1 MREMILIALL
11 ALLWGGCSNSA
22 SYSDGSNQ
30 EDRFV
35 KSEADSLEGMVRVH
49 ATGASTTL
57 GTDDKLAKLSERPA
71 MTVEFSYDFSIGRR
85 EVTCGEYNR
94 LMEHKQKCVKKMPV
108 TNVTFYDAVL
118 MANARSKEENFDT
131 VYTYEGTTFDYGGH
145 CTGLEGFAYH
155 PEVNGYR
162 LPTEAEWNL
171 VATQGWSYS
180 KAWTA
185 ENSNYEAHQG
195 CTQKPNGIKVC
206 DMVGNVMEWVND
218 WLGYFRDTVVT
229 DFVGAPD
236 GGGIGERIV
245 KGGSYRDIGTS
256 IAPYSRGDVYMV
268 TSAAKRE
275 YIGFRLAF
283 GAIANPTWMDRSG
296 TSTMSRVNPIAS
308 TSALSDLTG
317 SYKMKLVL
325 RNDVTG
331 NLVLVSYS
339 GALPTATELFDGVD
353 AYHPDIS
360 PDGNWV
366 AFCTG
371 VEGIPGPSDVYV
383 RNLNSTDADLIKL
396 DVESAAIPRWHVFA
410 TGDTAIVYVSD
421 AGNNADDASFGQKS
435 TWIVPFS
442 AGKFGS
448 PRKFLD
454 GAYHGGISLDRRIA
468 VTGSSLLRARVAK
481 PREKIESSND
491 TVWYGG
497 EQACNVSLAKDGSK
511 RVAFLDFGGD
521 TGRSFVGKKYAT
533 HERIL
538 VADSTGSLVHSVAA
552 PAGYTFDHSEWSGA
566 GMVATLANAN
576 GAHTKAVY
584 VDMENGKTL
593 TLAEGDELWH
603 PCLWLKSTDSSST
616 NTLLDLDSAGV
627 YYRESAEEYVYVF
640 RERMEDFWTRKD
652 SVTVVA
658 MGSSRTMCGF
668 DVLEM
673 SSRGA
678 LNMAYPGADMYDAR
692 YIFINYILEHAKN
705 LKYLVLEVAPDMFYR
720 TVSIHWLPTYN
731 AVPGIAYDAHHQFWR
746 DGVPDGFIE
755 AVKNAPTFANKDQL
769 LYVGDFM
776 YPERSW
782 GRATIMAD
790 STYAPNM
797 KKEVEVSF
805 ETFSSIVEA
814 AVEAG
819 IKVVGV
825 VYPRHPDYKNTGT
838 YGAFGPMRSY
848 AENIIKRVSKLDLVM
863 LDENK
868 GGDHDY
874 TDAMAYDFDHLSTL
888 GAKQLTRR
896 VDSLLNTLE

>member
-171 VATQGWSYS
+171 VATQAWSYS

-185 ENSNYEAHQG
+185 ENSNYEVHQG

-283 GAIANPTWMDRSG
+283 GAVANPTWMDRSG

-325 RNDVTG
+325 RNDITG

-442 AGKFGS
+442 AGKFG
-448 PRKFLD
+448 
-454 GAYHGGISLDRRIA
+454 
-468 VTGSSLLRARVAK
+468 
-481 PREKIESSND
+481 
-491 TVWYGG
+491 
-497 EQACNVSLAKDGSK
+497 
-511 RVAFLDFGGD
+511 
-521 TGRSFVGKKYAT
+521 
-533 HERIL
+533 
-538 VADSTGSLVHSVAA
+538 
-552 PAGYTFDHSEWSGA
+552 
-566 GMVATLANAN
+566 
-576 GAHTKAVY
+576 
-584 VDMENGKTL
+584 
-593 TLAEGDELWH
+593 
-603 PCLWLKSTDSSST
+603 
-616 NTLLDLDSAGV
+616 
-627 YYRESAEEYVYVF
+627 
-640 RERMEDFWTRKD
+640 
-652 SVTVVA
+652 
-658 MGSSRTMCGF
+658 
-668 DVLEM
+668 
-673 SSRGA
+673 
-678 LNMAYPGADMYDAR
+678 
-692 YIFINYILEHAKN
+692 
-705 LKYLVLEVAPDMFYR
+705 
-720 TVSIHWLPTYN
+720 
-731 AVPGIAYDAHHQFWR
+731 
-746 DGVPDGFIE
+746 
-755 AVKNAPTFANKDQL
+755 
-769 LYVGDFM
+769 
-776 YPERSW
+776 
-782 GRATIMAD
+782 
-790 STYAPNM
+790 
-797 KKEVEVSF
+797 
-805 ETFSSIVEA
+805 
-814 AVEAG
+814 
-819 IKVVGV
+819 
-825 VYPRHPDYKNTGT
+825 
-838 YGAFGPMRSY
+838 
-848 AENIIKRVSKLDLVM
+848 
-863 LDENK
+863 
-868 GGDHDY
+868 
-874 TDAMAYDFDHLSTL
+874 
-888 GAKQLTRR
+888 
-896 VDSLLNTLE
+896 